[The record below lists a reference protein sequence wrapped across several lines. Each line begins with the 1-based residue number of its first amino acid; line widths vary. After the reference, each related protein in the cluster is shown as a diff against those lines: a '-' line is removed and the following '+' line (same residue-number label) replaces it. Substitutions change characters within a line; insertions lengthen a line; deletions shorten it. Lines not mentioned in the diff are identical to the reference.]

1 MEEFNT
7 KFFNIQAMSAQQR
20 NFNNLKQGS
29 MTVTE
34 AVTKFNWHDFV
45 LIMKNY
51 RFLIEETK
59 EENELSQERH
69 EVEVAG
75 ELTSSIIS

>member
-1 MEEFNT
+1 MAQEEGC
-7 KFFNIQAMSAQQR
+7 QH
-20 NFNNLKQGS
+20 G
-29 MTVTE
+29 
-34 AVTKFNWHDFV
+34 D
-45 LIMKNY
+45 

-59 EENELSQERH
+59 EEDELSQERH